1 MPYSVRLK
9 NHLEEGGH
17 EVKLVTK
24 SKEVSHGDVLFLLSC
39 FEIIGKE
46 VMERNRH
53 NIVVHESDLPH
64 GRGWSP
70 ASWQILEGKNEI
82 PITLFEA
89 RERVDS
95 GAYYIKDRLQLS
107 GNELLH
113 EWHNKLGCK
122 TVEMCIHYINHID
135 TLKGIEQEGE
145 SSYYSRRTPQDSQ
158 LDIGKTIEEQF
169 NLLRIVDNEK
179 YPAFFIIKGQ
189 RYELRIKKADER

>member
-135 TLKGIEQEGE
+135 TLLEE
-145 SSYYSRRTPQDSQ
+145 SQ